1 MFINFL
7 RKVLFCDLIE
17 VFGNYYVVNNCAIS
31 SEAVRNRP
39 SAIRGKVS
47 PKFKGVSYGEENRRL
62 SLVDSRVCSKIT
74 EKLTFILPQ
83 FCDPPSTLTNVQGCS
98 DQGLTRFASARSKR
112 TKHQRWNKGLPNSL
126 ITPPLTVCHKARL
139 QIAEG

>member
-83 FCDPPSTLTNVQGCS
+83 FCDPPSTLTNV
-98 DQGLTRFASARSKR
+98 
-112 TKHQRWNKGLPNSL
+112 
-126 ITPPLTVCHKARL
+126 
-139 QIAEG
+139 